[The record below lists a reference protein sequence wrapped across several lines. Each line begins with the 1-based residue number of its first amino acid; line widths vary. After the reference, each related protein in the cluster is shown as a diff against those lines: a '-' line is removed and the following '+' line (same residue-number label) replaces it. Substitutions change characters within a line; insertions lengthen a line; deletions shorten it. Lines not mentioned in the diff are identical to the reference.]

1 MSATERGAPPAPRA
15 DGPAPPFAEHAAGL
29 RPEDT
34 VTALRDV
41 VGLRSFGLDVSD
53 TQDMVT
59 RAWGRVPRRWP
70 LGHEP
75 ARS

>member
-1 MSATERGAPPAPRA
+1 MSAAHPRIEGRRTRA
-15 DGPAPPFAEHAAGL
+15 TFAEHAAGL

-41 VGLRSFGLDVSD
+41 FGLRSFGLDVSD

-59 RAWGRVPRRWP
+59 RAWGRAPRRWP
-70 LGHEP
+70 LGHGP
-75 ARS
+75 ARC